1 MSLAALRSQ
10 LALVVAPPPVAADL
24 LPTGVAGL
32 DAALGGGLPR
42 GRLTEI
48 AGPLGSG
55 TATLARRLVTGLV
68 ARGLGVA
75 YVDAARTLDPAD
87 WAHLAAGHLRVVRP
101 PDAARGAWCADVLL
115 RSGAFVLVVLDGAP
129 PLTRQQALRLVGLA
143 REKDAAFVVVG
154 RDRPSAVS
162 GAVRL
167 ALRRRWGGGRRGSV
181 ERGVDTVRGAN
192 TERGVDTGHGAGVMR
207 EAGARHGANVKR
219 GADAGHGATTERG
232 ANTWSLRGASAASDA
247 AIPVHRSG
255 VLRTFARTPFRC
267 TGIVRPSASPA
278 RAARRLPRPLRGL
291 AMTASS
297 ASSSSAVAT
306 ANWSSCPARSR
317 SRTGW
322 GCTRWGP
329 IGGVWGGG
337 RGSGGRGPAMAGR
350 SSPVIARSERSERRG
365 NPGAS
370 ARSPLRPSAGAPLER
385 DRIAASLA
393 GARSS
398 Q

>member
-10 LALVVAPPPVAADL
+10 LALIVAPPPVAADL

-143 REKDAAFVVVG
+143 REKDAAFVLLG

-167 ALRRRWGGGRRGSV
+167 ALRRRWGAERRANA
-181 ERGVDTVRGAN
+181 ERGTH
-192 TERGVDTGHGAGVMR
+192 TL
-207 EAGARHGANVKR
+207 
-219 GADAGHGATTERG
+219 
-232 ANTWSLRGASAASDA
+232 SLRGASAASDA
-247 AIPVHRSG
+247 ATERAARAGEAEGRAIPVHRSG
-255 VLRTFARTPFRC
+255 VLSTVHRTPPRC
-267 TGIVRPSASPA
+267 TGIAAAAPRPRNDGTIQILVERGGSRELVDLPSALAEPCRLGVHAVGPDRRGVGPGKGKRWKGA
-278 RAARRLPRPLRGL
+278 R
-291 AMTASS
+291 
-297 ASSSSAVAT
+297 
-306 ANWSSCPARSR
+306 N
-317 SRTGW
+317 
-322 GCTRWGP
+322 
-329 IGGVWGGG
+329 GG
-337 RGSGGRGPAMAGR
+337 RKL
-350 SSPVIARSERSERRG
+350 
-365 NPGAS
+365 PGHD
-370 ARSPLRPSAGAPLER
+370 G
-385 DRIAASLA
+385 
-393 GARSS
+393 
-398 Q
+398 

>member
-143 REKDAAFVVVG
+143 REKDAAFVLVG

-167 ALRRRWGGGRRGSV
+167 ALRRRWGAERRGSM
-181 ERGVDTVRGAN
+181 ERRA
-192 TERGVDTGHGAGVMR
+192 DTGHGA
-207 EAGARHGANVKR
+207 NTKR
-219 GADAGHGATTERG
+219 GATTLSLAAPRPRNDGVIRILVERG
-232 ANTWSLRGASAASDA
+232 GNRELVEL
-247 AIPVHRSG
+247 PSG
-255 VLRTFARTPFRC
+255 LAEP
-267 TGIVRPSASPA
+267 
-278 RAARRLPRPLRGL
+278 RRLGVHAVGPDRRG
-291 AMTASS
+291 
-297 ASSSSAVAT
+297 V
-306 ANWSSCPARSR
+306 
-317 SRTGW
+317 
-322 GCTRWGP
+322 
-329 IGGVWGGG
+329 G
-337 RGSGGRGPAMAGR
+337 RGKGKRWK
-350 SSPVIARSERSERRG
+350 
-365 NPGAS
+365 
-370 ARSPLRPSAGAPLER
+370 
-385 DRIAASLA
+385 
-393 GARSS
+393 GARNGG
-398 Q
+398 QRLPGHCEERAQQATRQ

>member
-10 LALVVAPPPVAADL
+10 LALLVAPPPVAADL

-129 PLTRQQALRLVGLA
+129 ALTRQQALRLVGLA

-154 RDRPSAVS
+154 QDRPSAVS

-167 ALRRRWGGGRRGSV
+167 ALRRRWGGLGRRMDAVEVSPPCSLRGPAGAAAIRVHGAESGARARSPALRTRIASSLAALAPRNEQGSASRASIQILV
-181 ERGVDTVRGAN
+181 ERGGNRELVELPGALDEPRRLGVHATGPDRRG
-192 TERGVDTGHGAGVMR
+192 TGRGRGKR
-207 EAGARHGANVKR
+207 WKGARNGGRKVP
-219 GADAGHGATTERG
+219 AG
-232 ANTWSLRGASAASDA
+232 
-247 AIPVHRSG
+247 
-255 VLRTFARTPFRC
+255 TPPRC

-278 RAARRLPRPLRGL
+278 RA
-291 AMTASS
+291 
-297 ASSSSAVAT
+297 
-306 ANWSSCPARSR
+306 
-317 SRTGW
+317 
-322 GCTRWGP
+322 
-329 IGGVWGGG
+329 
-337 RGSGGRGPAMAGR
+337 
-350 SSPVIARSERSERRG
+350 
-365 NPGAS
+365 
-370 ARSPLRPSAGAPLER
+370 
-385 DRIAASLA
+385 SLWV
-393 GARSS
+393 
-398 Q
+398 

>member
-24 LPTGVAGL
+24 LPTGVADL

-87 WAHLAAGHLRVVRP
+87 WTHLAAGHLRVVRP

-143 REKDAAFVVVG
+143 REKDAAFVLVG
-154 RDRPSAVS
+154 RDRPSALS

-167 ALRRRWGGGRRGSV
+167 ALRRRWGAERRGSTERAANTGHGANA
-181 ERGVDTVRGAN
+181 ERGADTGHSANARRGAGTERGATTQRGAN
-192 TERGVDTGHGAGVMR
+192 TL
-207 EAGARHGANVKR
+207 
-219 GADAGHGATTERG
+219 
-232 ANTWSLRGASAASDA
+232 SLRGASAASDA
-247 AIPVHRSG
+247 AIPVHRNG
-255 VLRTFARTPFRC
+255 APGHVRGTPLRC
-267 TGIVRPSASPA
+267 TGIAAAALRPRNDGTIQILVERGGSRELVELPSALAEPCRLGVHA
-278 RAARRLPRPLRGL
+278 VGPDRR
-291 AMTASS
+291 
-297 ASSSSAVAT
+297 
-306 ANWSSCPARSR
+306 
-317 SRTGW
+317 
-322 GCTRWGP
+322 
-329 IGGVWGGG
+329 GVG
-337 RGSGGRGPAMAGR
+337 RGKGKRWK
-350 SSPVIARSERSERRG
+350 
-365 NPGAS
+365 
-370 ARSPLRPSAGAPLER
+370 
-385 DRIAASLA
+385 
-393 GARSS
+393 GARNGG
-398 Q
+398 

>member
-10 LALVVAPPPVAADL
+10 LALIVAPPPVAADL

-143 REKDAAFVVVG
+143 REKDAAFVLLG

-167 ALRRRWGGGRRGSV
+167 ALRRRWGAERR
-181 ERGVDTVRGAN
+181 AN
-192 TERGVDTGHGAGVMR
+192 TERGTH
-207 EAGARHGANVKR
+207 
-219 GADAGHGATTERG
+219 TL
-232 ANTWSLRGASAASDA
+232 SLRGASAASDA

-255 VLRTFARTPFRC
+255 VLSTVHRTPPRC
-267 TGIVRPSASPA
+267 TGIAAAAARPRNDGTIQILVERGGSRELVELPSALTAPCRLGVHAVGPDRRGVGPGKGKRWKGA
-278 RAARRLPRPLRGL
+278 R
-291 AMTASS
+291 
-297 ASSSSAVAT
+297 
-306 ANWSSCPARSR
+306 N
-317 SRTGW
+317 
-322 GCTRWGP
+322 
-329 IGGVWGGG
+329 GG
-337 RGSGGRGPAMAGR
+337 RKL
-350 SSPVIARSERSERRG
+350 
-365 NPGAS
+365 PGHD
-370 ARSPLRPSAGAPLER
+370 G
-385 DRIAASLA
+385 
-393 GARSS
+393 
-398 Q
+398 

>member
-167 ALRRRWGGGRRGSV
+167 ALRRRWGGERRGSV
-181 ERGVDTVRGAN
+181 ERAGDTVHGANAERGA
-192 TERGVDTGHGAGVMR
+192 GTGHGADVKR
-207 EAGARHGANVKR
+207 EAGAGHGADVKR
-219 GADAGHGATTERG
+219 GAGAGHGADVERGASAGQGATTERR

-247 AIPVHRSG
+247 AIPMHRNG

-267 TGIVRPSASPA
+267 TGIAAAAARPRNDGVIRILVERGGNRELVELPSALAEPCRLGVHA
-278 RAARRLPRPLRGL
+278 VGPDRR
-291 AMTASS
+291 
-297 ASSSSAVAT
+297 
-306 ANWSSCPARSR
+306 
-317 SRTGW
+317 
-322 GCTRWGP
+322 
-329 IGGVWGGG
+329 GVG
-337 RGSGGRGPAMAGR
+337 RGKGKRWK
-350 SSPVIARSERSERRG
+350 
-365 NPGAS
+365 
-370 ARSPLRPSAGAPLER
+370 
-385 DRIAASLA
+385 
-393 GARSS
+393 GARNGG
-398 Q
+398 QKLPGHDG